1 MATFIALI
9 DFTEQGIRNI
19 KETVNRSD
27 SLVATA
33 EKMGI
38 KIRDVFWTSGVHDGV
53 LIFEAPDDET
63 ASALMLYIGSLG
75 NVRTQSLRAYGKS
88 EMNKIIAQ
96 MP

>member
-19 KETVNRSD
+19 KETSNRSD

-75 NVRTQSLRAYGKS
+75 NVRTQSLRAYSKS

-96 MP
+96 MS

>member
-19 KETVNRSD
+19 NETTNRSD

-75 NVRTQSLRAYGKS
+75 NVRTQSLRAYSKS
-88 EMNKIIAQ
+88 EMNKIISQ

>member
-19 KETVNRSD
+19 NETTNRSD

-75 NVRTQSLRAYGKS
+75 NVRTQSLRAYSKP

>member
-19 KETVNRSD
+19 KETTNRSD

-38 KIRDVFWTSGVHDGV
+38 KIRDVFWTSGVHYGV
-53 LIFEAPDDET
+53 LIFDAPDEET

-75 NVRTQSLRAYGKS
+75 NVRTHSLSAYRES